1 MVKRA
6 SRSDESRTE
15 VVTIRLTKAER
26 TRLEFRAAAAGMT
39 VSAFSARLLNGGKVS
54 VEPKAELSVPPE
66 LLAEFKRIGN
76 NANQIAY
83 ALNSRKAVAEGAVA
97 KIFRDMVMA
106 LTQDL
111 SLGVVVTPAVE
122 RAVQSVKQL
131 RPQ

>member
-15 VVTIRLTKAER
+15 VVTVRLTKAER
-26 TRLEFRAAAAGMT
+26 TRLEFRASAAGLT
-39 VSAFSARLLNGGKVS
+39 VSAFASQLLNGGRVT
-54 VEPKAELSVPPE
+54 VESKAALNVPPE

-76 NANQIAY
+76 NVNQIAY
-83 ALNSRKAVAEGAVA
+83 ALNSRKAVPEGAVA

-106 LTQDL
+106 LTKDL

>member
-6 SRSDESRTE
+6 SRGDESRTE
-15 VVTIRLTKAER
+15 VITVRLTKAER

-39 VSAFSARLLNGGKVS
+39 VSAFSSRLLNGGKVS

>member
-15 VVTIRLTKAER
+15 VVTVRLTKAER
-26 TRLEFRAAAAGMT
+26 TRLEFRASAAGLT
-39 VSAFSARLLNGGKVS
+39 VSAFASQLLNGGRVT
-54 VEPKAELSVPPE
+54 VEAKAALNVPPE
-66 LLAEFKRIGN
+66 LLAEFRRIGN
-76 NANQIAY
+76 NVNQIAY
-83 ALNSRKAVAEGAVA
+83 ALNSRKAVPEGAVA

-122 RAVQSVKQL
+122 RAIQSVKQL

>member
-6 SRSDESRTE
+6 SRGDESRTE
-15 VVTIRLTKAER
+15 VITIRLTKAER

-76 NANQIAY
+76 NANQIAH
-83 ALNSRKAVAEGAVA
+83 AMNSRKPVPEGAVA

-111 SLGVVVTPAVE
+111 SLGVVVNPAVE
-122 RAVQSVKQL
+122 RAVQSIKQL